1 MGSGRLPTIPS
12 AGAAQAAGGS
22 GARGAPAFVSFN
34 SSGLGGVGASCC
46 FIPFLFFPF
55 FFLPFFQTHF
65 FSFFPFFPPLSFPPF
80 SFRLRQPGAAGFVH
94 AVLRSHPAA
103 AQGPYP
109 ADRGGGSGIPSPP
122 RPQRRV
128 PRVRACD
135 QRRKSPFR
143 SCPRMR

>member
-1 MGSGRLPTIPS
+1 MGSGRLPTILS

-65 FSFFPFFPPLSFPPF
+65 FFFLSLLSPPLFPPF
-80 SFRLRQPGAAGFVH
+80 FLPASATGSGGVRARGAALAPRGRTG
-94 AVLRSHPAA
+94 AVP
-103 AQGPYP
+103 G
-109 ADRGGGSGIPSPP
+109 
-122 RPQRRV
+122 
-128 PRVRACD
+128 
-135 QRRKSPFR
+135 
-143 SCPRMR
+143 